1 MSRSHRIMNYIRA
14 KLPKK
19 IKKKNKIKQNRT
31 KNSAVFVT
39 SRERGTRSRV
49 RSKSNYI
56 HIFVPAG
63 ELRYS
68 RIDLGWFEYNRRW
81 NYVVSFRGNEMKEIR
96 RDWVSKKWNIWCARF
111 ASSWMPSIAN
121 DQRETSRSI
130 RIPRIE
136 IDMCACPE
144 KKIPEGIV
152 RVSVEKK
159 ERERERERE
168 RVSEWEW
175 DWEWMNEWEREKGNV

>member
-1 MSRSHRIMNYIRA
+1 
-14 KLPKK
+14 
-19 IKKKNKIKQNRT
+19 
-31 KNSAVFVT
+31 
-39 SRERGTRSRV
+39 
-49 RSKSNYI
+49 
-56 HIFVPAG
+56 
-63 ELRYS
+63 
-68 RIDLGWFEYNRRW
+68 
-81 NYVVSFRGNEMKEIR
+81 MKEIR

-136 IDMCACPE
+136 IDVCACPE

-159 ERERERERE
+159 ERERERKRASE
-168 RVSEWEW
+168 RVRVRLRV
-175 DWEWMNEWEREKGNV
+175 NE